1 MLKPNNENSNQQI
14 TPLGGLASNTRSIPP
29 NTTPTTVNKSSKA
42 TANNELQLNNSTEES
57 LTVFHNHLD
66 WLTLN
71 FTGLT
76 EEKFN
81 QLLRRTG
88 RGLITLEKNQS
99 WSSGEKAKNYQN
111 TITSP
116 IGLKGAYS
124 HYQIENSVDIFY
136 DGTIALSGEYFTSV
150 NTVEQW
156 ELCRDLYSNY
166 SIACSRADVS
176 IDDYSFKNIPLN
188 EMIEAYKKGDYFDFR
203 ELGKQ
208 EEYTSPDNLTTT
220 YYFGSK
226 GSKKLVRVYTHKN
239 ESLRLETQ
247 FRGKYAEVAFEVIAT
262 LKRESE
268 LDEEWTK
275 IVQKTIGGIAIGVI
289 DFRDKS
295 KLKNQKKADKSKT
308 KRLPFWQDFIDK
320 VGVVH
325 LIKIQPKE
333 PDLTMYQ
340 EKFNWLEKVTSKLLA
355 IAYHVL
361 GRERFIAYINRLVT
375 VGENKLTKSDRKQIE
390 YLRDNLEYLDLG

>member
-1 MLKPNNENSNQQI
+1 
-14 TPLGGLASNTRSIPP
+14 
-29 NTTPTTVNKSSKA
+29 
-42 TANNELQLNNSTEES
+42 
-57 LTVFHNHLD
+57 
-66 WLTLN
+66 
-71 FTGLT
+71 
-76 EEKFN
+76 
-81 QLLRRTG
+81 
-88 RGLITLEKNQS
+88 
-99 WSSGEKAKNYQN
+99 
-111 TITSP
+111 
-116 IGLKGAYS
+116 
-124 HYQIENSVDIFY
+124 
-136 DGTIALSGEYFTSV
+136 
-150 NTVEQW
+150 
-156 ELCRDLYSNY
+156 
-166 SIACSRADVS
+166 
-176 IDDYSFKNIPLN
+176 
-188 EMIEAYKKGDYFDFR
+188 
-203 ELGKQ
+203 
-208 EEYTSPDNLTTT
+208 
-220 YYFGSK
+220 
-226 GSKKLVRVYTHKN
+226 LVRVYTHKN